1 MTRRVKCGKYA
12 PYFSGATNQSSLVY
26 ICVSMLFKV
35 KTGALNFELQTN
47 ICCAICTIK
56 YIYHIKIVTLKLL
69 VLTIFT

>member
-35 KTGALNFELQTN
+35 ITGALNFELLTN
-47 ICCAICTIK
+47 ICSAICTIN
-56 YIYHIKIVTLKLL
+56 YIYQIKIATLKLL